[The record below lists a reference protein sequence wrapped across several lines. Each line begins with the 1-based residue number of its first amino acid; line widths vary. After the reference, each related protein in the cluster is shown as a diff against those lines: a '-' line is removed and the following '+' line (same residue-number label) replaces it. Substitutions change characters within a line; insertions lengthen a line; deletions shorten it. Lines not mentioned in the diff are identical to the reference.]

1 MGLLDRINDALDW
14 MADKIQTSTGEKNRR
29 QLVQK
34 LKDEYVRFRAM
45 VIDLINAINEVISQF
60 NDHIKKLNKLRS
72 GIVAYNIEKLSNFLA
87 EFGRLKSPGAY
98 TAESEK
104 VPAELPTQDFEKK
117 EAYINDVDWSQSD
130 VVYNTFFLTPL
141 GMMHKT
147 KGQNLSMQ
155 EQLNNMKLEFEETK
169 RVLELKQYAT
179 EQDIEICDLYIKCV
193 ATISTVIERI
203 IIPEL
208 NLISAFFDAL
218 AVKDAV
224 LASLTVSTVNA
235 RKNIAVLA
243 GTSYQKHYI
252 FIKNAFLFYVMSC
265 KIYNTPVLS
274 RLLNNQ
280 IQEGDKELMSKHTNM
295 LISQAKQLSE
305 NALGEGE

>member
-14 MADKIQTSTGEKNRR
+14 MDDKIQTSTGEKNRR

-169 RVLELKQYAT
+169 QVL
-179 EQDIEICDLYIKCV
+179 
-193 ATISTVIERI
+193 
-203 IIPEL
+203 
-208 NLISAFFDAL
+208 
-218 AVKDAV
+218 
-224 LASLTVSTVNA
+224 
-235 RKNIAVLA
+235 
-243 GTSYQKHYI
+243 
-252 FIKNAFLFYVMSC
+252 
-265 KIYNTPVLS
+265 
-274 RLLNNQ
+274 
-280 IQEGDKELMSKHTNM
+280 
-295 LISQAKQLSE
+295 
-305 NALGEGE
+305 

>member
-1 MGLLDRINDALDW
+1 M
-14 MADKIQTSTGEKNRR
+14 
-29 QLVQK
+29 
-34 LKDEYVRFRAM
+34 
-45 VIDLINAINEVISQF
+45 
-60 NDHIKKLNKLRS
+60 NKLRS

-169 RVLELKQYAT
+169 LVLELKQYAT

-243 GTSYQKHYI
+243 GTSYQKHYK